1 LRQAI
6 AHAFGDQ
13 VLLISNDLIL
23 AFGHL
28 VELFVFS
35 SYFSFAQAI
44 RVLVL
49 PIHSSRGRMRTQ
61 G

>member
-13 VLLISNDLIL
+13 VFLISNDLIL

-35 SYFSFAQAI
+35 SFSFAQAI